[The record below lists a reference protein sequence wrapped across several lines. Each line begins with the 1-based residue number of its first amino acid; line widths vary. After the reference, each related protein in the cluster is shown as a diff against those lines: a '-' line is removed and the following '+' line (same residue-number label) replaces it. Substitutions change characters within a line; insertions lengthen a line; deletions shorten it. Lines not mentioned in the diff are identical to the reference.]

1 MSRRKLSK
9 EEIADGLHALDGWR
23 AEGEWL
29 KKRFEFRN
37 FAESIGFVNKIGEIA
52 EEADHHPDIKF
63 GWGYAEIELTTHDV
77 GGLTRNDFDLAG
89 AIESIGK

>member
-9 EEIADGLHALDGWR
+9 EEVADALLKLSGWKV
-23 AEGEWL
+23 EEEWL
-29 KKRFEFRN
+29 KKRFEYRN
-37 FAESIGFVNKIGEIA
+37 FAESLEFVNKIGEIA

-77 GGLTRNDFDLAG
+77 GGLTRNDFDLAEK
-89 AIESIGK
+89 IEEV